1 MFTVG
6 GSGYMTFLMGA
17 AKTASEQYAEIV
29 DSADGTVL
37 ARYTNKLFAD
47 RGGFGDE
54 PDKDNPYKVSALTLM
69 KYKADLRAY
78 LGKTVFVRVVDSH
91 VGGDFGMV
99 HVDNFV
105 TYYADAE
112 SIGAE
117 YAAAENVLTA

>member
-1 MFTVG
+1 M
-6 GSGYMTFLMGA
+6 
-17 AKTASEQYAEIV
+17 
-29 DSADGTVL
+29 
-37 ARYTNKLFAD
+37 
-47 RGGFGDE
+47 
-54 PDKDNPYKVSALTLM
+54 SALTLM